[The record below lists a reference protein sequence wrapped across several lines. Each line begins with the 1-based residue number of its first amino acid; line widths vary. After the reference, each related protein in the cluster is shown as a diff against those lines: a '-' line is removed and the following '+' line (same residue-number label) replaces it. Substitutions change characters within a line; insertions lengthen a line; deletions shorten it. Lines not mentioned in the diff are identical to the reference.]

1 MTSRLPAIDDRSFDD
16 LVREALARLPAN
28 APEWTNHNASDP
40 GITLVE
46 LFAYFTEILL
56 YRMGRVPAASK
67 LQFLRLLQGQPA
79 LEVPAAAAGADAGAD
94 AVADA
99 VADALARA
107 IKNTVRELA
116 QAECAVTAAD
126 VERLAQRAASAH
138 LGPGVRVRALCIPG
152 VNLESGRAGSASRA
166 GKAHVSVVL
175 LPAPALGDDALSAL
189 CGAVRREL
197 QSRCLLTTR
206 LHVSGPVY
214 LQAGIRVAVV
224 PRPGWDGPSVLRDVE
239 AALARRFGGGAARQ
253 GQGEEAAADAE
264 DAEAAEDAAPLPGRP
279 LYLSDIIA
287 TIEQVAGVDYVAQA
301 SVLQVGTDHALLESP
316 RNSVG
321 IQLGVRSSLGQD
333 SRLGGAA
340 LGDECLIRSDSG
352 RLVGIRLQPWELL
365 DLVVLENTLAKD
377 SGHGR
382 VRDLI
387 DGRSDGSSDG
397 RNNGRN
403 NGRSDERSDG

>member
-1 MTSRLPAIDDRSFDD
+1 MTNRLPAIDDRSFDD

-40 GITLVE
+40 GITLIE

-79 LEVPAAAAGADAGAD
+79 LEMPAAAAGADAGTD

-99 VADALARA
+99 GADALARA

-138 LGPGVRVRALCIPG
+138 LGPGVPVRALCIPG
-152 VNLESGRAGSASRA
+152 VNLESGRAGSA
-166 GKAHVSVVL
+166 GKAHVGVVL
-175 LPAPALGDDALSAL
+175 LPAHALGEDAIKAL

-197 QSRCLLTTR
+197 QPRCLLTTR

-224 PRPGWDGPSVLRDVE
+224 PRPGRDGPSVLRDVE
-239 AALARRFGGGAARQ
+239 AAFARRFGAARQ
-253 GQGEEAAADAE
+253 GQEEEGAA
-264 DAEAAEDAAPLPGRP
+264 DAEAAEDATPLPGRP

-287 TIEQVAGVDYVAQA
+287 TAEQVAGVDYVAQA
-301 SVLQVGTDHALLESP
+301 SVLQASLDHALLASP
-316 RNSVG
+316 RNSLG

-340 LGDECLIRSDSG
+340 LGDARLMRSDSG

-365 DLVVLENTLAKD
+365 DLVVLENTLAED
-377 SGHGR
+377 DGHGR
-382 VRDLI
+382 VPDRT
-387 DGRSDGSSDG
+387 DGNSDW
-397 RNNGRN
+397 RN
-403 NGRSDERSDG
+403 DERSNG